1 MAKELSPDPPLIA
14 LLLETGSLEDFL
26 RGLANRA
33 IKLAVQAQGCGVT
46 LQRDGRPLTVTS
58 VGTSASVLDEAQ
70 YGQDDG
76 PCLEALRSGHEVD
89 VPDMIQERRWESFPA
104 YAAASGTRSSLS
116 LPIAPHTG
124 TAGALNLYAPVPHAF
139 VDADLTSLRLLAAQ
153 ATGAIE
159 LAQRLAD
166 AQQFVTDLQTALQS
180 RTVIDQAMGVIMGQQ
195 RCTPEEAFQILRT
208 ASQHRNVKLRDLC
221 AALIAGISGEKP
233 SQDNGGLRPRR

>member
-1 MAKELSPDPPLIA
+1 MAKNLSPDPPLIA
-14 LLLETGSLEDFL
+14 LLLETGSLEGFL
-26 RGLANRA
+26 RGLADQA
-33 IKLAVQAQGCGVT
+33 IKLALQAQGCGIT

-58 VGTSASVLDEAQ
+58 IGASAPALDEAQ

-76 PCLEALRSGHEVD
+76 PCLEALRSGQEID

-116 LPIAPHTG
+116 LPIAPHTD

-139 VDADLTSLRLLAAQ
+139 ADADLTSLRLLAAQ

-166 AQQFVTDLQTALQS
+166 AQQFVTDLQTALKS
-180 RTVIDQAMGVIMGQQ
+180 RAVIDQAMGVIMGQQ

-221 AALIAGISGEKP
+221 AELVTSITGRPPADD
-233 SQDNGGLRPRR
+233 QLRPRR